1 MFNVGDKVSIREGL
15 QLGKFYGDCGY
26 VRDMLQYEG
35 KVATITNVFHDSET
49 EVNYKLDIDKGKW
62 FWDSDMLISAEGDE
76 SYNKEG
82 RMSILNHKDKTFSE
96 EVVMEMLKQPVRV
109 TLEDTITH
117 TVNKKLEEDSVRLAK
132 AVCEYEEIVHN
143 LEQDLHK
150 MTQERDS
157 YKDICHAISE
167 RFNSLADK
175 YNELVDKHNELA
187 DKHNALVDEHN
198 ELVDE
203 YNNLI

>member
-1 MFNVGDKVSIREGL
+1 MKNLKVGDKVKIKQDL
-15 QLGKFYGDCGY
+15 VLGKFYNDCMY
-26 VRDMLQYEG
+26 TADMSKYAG
-35 KVATITNVFHDSET
+35 KVATITNVFQDSET

-62 FWDSDMLISAEGDE
+62 FWDSEMLISVEEDK

-82 RMSILNHKDKTFSE
+82 RMSILNHKNKTFSD
-96 EVVMEMLKQPVRV
+96 EVVKEMFCKPRAVVL
-109 TLEDTITH
+109 TDATIQLIDEEK
-117 TVNKKLEEDSVRLAK
+117 KKLQEESVRLAK

-157 YKDICHAISE
+157 YKDICHEISE

-175 YNELVDKHNELA
+175 HNELA
-187 DKHNALVDEHN
+187 DEYNALVDEYN
-198 ELVDE
+198 ELADE

>member
-15 QLGKFYGDCGY
+15 QLGKFCGDCGY

-76 SYNKEG
+76 SYNNEG
-82 RMSILNHKDKTFSE
+82 RMGRLNHKNKTFSE
-96 EVVMEMLKQPVRV
+96 EVVMEMLKQPARV
-109 TLEDTITH
+109 ILEDTITH

-157 YKDICHAISE
+157 YKDICHEISE

-175 YNELVDKHNELA
+175 YNELA
-187 DKHNALVDEHN
+187 DEYNALVDEYN
-198 ELVDE
+198 ELADE

>member
-15 QLGKFYGDCGY
+15 QLGTFYGDCGY
-26 VRDMLQYEG
+26 VSDMLQYEG

-62 FWDSDMLISAEGDE
+62 FWDSEMLISVEEDK

-82 RMSILNHKDKTFSE
+82 RMSILNHKNKTFSD
-96 EVVMEMLKQPVRV
+96 EVVKEMFCKPRAVVL
-109 TLEDTITH
+109 TDATIQLIDEEK
-117 TVNKKLEEDSVRLAK
+117 KKLQEESVRLAK

-157 YKDICHAISE
+157 YKDICHDISE
-167 RFNSLADK
+167 RFNSL
-175 YNELVDKHNELA
+175 
-187 DKHNALVDEHN
+187 VDEYN

-203 YNNLI
+203 YNDLTDE

>member
-1 MFNVGDKVSIREGL
+1 MKNLKVGDKVKIKQDL
-15 QLGKFYGDCGY
+15 VFGKFYNDCMY
-26 VRDMLQYEG
+26 TADMVKYAG

-62 FWDSDMLISAEGDE
+62 FWDSEMLISTEGDE

-82 RMSILNHKDKTFSE
+82 RMSILNHKDKTFSD
-96 EVVMEMLKQPVRV
+96 EVVKEMFCNPRAVVL
-109 TLEDTITH
+109 TDATIQLIDEEK
-117 TVNKKLEEDSVRLAK
+117 KKLQEEAVRLAK

-157 YKDICHAISE
+157 YKDICHEISE
-167 RFNSLADK
+167 RFNS
-175 YNELVDKHNELA
+175 LVDKHNELA
-187 DKHNALVDEHN
+187 DEYDALVDEYN

-203 YNNLI
+203 YNSLI